1 MAAAVVQQHH
11 IKAPTPTWFL
21 VNVTPPPAP
30 REGGKKALPAA
41 YSPLLLSPAVWQ
53 RAQDE
58 KKKKR
63 NKDDDAERA
72 VGGGGLP
79 ASPRIT
85 CMGQVK
91 GRRKR
96 SGCSSARGP
105 PPPPRDSRYRGAGGK
120 VANLLLGLFGMRRN
134 ARTSRACAKVRDV
147 PRATASATGS
157 TRGVRRGVAVAMAVG
172 VFDPP
177 LPVVKRPATDDNAPS
192 LWERRRGGRAIEGLQ
207 LMT

>member
-1 MAAAVVQQHH
+1 MAVVVQQHH
-11 IKAPTPTWFL
+11 IKAPMPTWFL

-41 YSPLLLSPAVWQ
+41 YSPLLLSPAAWQ

-58 KKKKR
+58 KK
-63 NKDDDAERA
+63 NKDGSERD
-72 VGGGGLP
+72 GGLP

-91 GRRKR
+91 GRRSR
-96 SGCSSARGP
+96 GGSSARGQA
-105 PPPPRDSRYRGAGGK
+105 PPRDSRYRGAGGK
-120 VANLLLGLFGMRRN
+120 VANLVLGLFGMRRN
-134 ARTSRACAKVRDV
+134 ARTSSRACAKVRDV
-147 PRATASATGS
+147 PRAGTASAPGS
-157 TRGVRRGVAVAMAVG
+157 TRGVRRGVAVAVAVG

-177 LPVVKRPATDDNAPS
+177 LPVVRRPATDDNAPS
-192 LWERRRGGRAIEGLQ
+192 LWERRRGGRALEGLQ